1 MKNNKQKKQ
10 HQILSCLIPY
20 KGSFSLACITIILE
34 NALEI
39 SLPFLMNVMLKNGM
53 TQNGDQYSYD
63 PPFVFLIGGIML
75 IFAVLSFFLGLISS
89 KMTAKA
95 GRGFGYELRKREYQ
109 KIQEYSFTNLDQFRA
124 NSLITRMTSDVQI
137 ISDTFCQVMRP
148 ILRGPFQLIFAS
160 IFALSISKELS
171 LVFLCVIPILALLL
185 GTIIFLTRPK
195 FYQMQAELD
204 HINRTTDESLTAM
217 KLVRANAKENYEI
230 QKFDQVNKNVSRI
243 GTKANS
249 LLALNMGIMQMMTYA
264 CVVAILLVGGS
275 SIFDSFHPEIT
286 AMKTAADIATFLS
299 YATQTLASLM
309 MICNVML
316 SFTRASAS
324 LKRLKEVFAAES
336 EIIDKKD
343 SPLRIESG
351 RIEFDHV
358 SFRYSKE
365 AQENVL
371 SDLNFTLESGQTIGI
386 LGETGAG
393 KSTLIYLIDRFY
405 DTSEGA
411 VRIDG
416 KDIKDYSLSELRG
429 KVAICFQSPRL
440 FKGTVKENLLWG
452 NIDATEDEILEAC
465 EIACCK
471 DFILHSLSHGFDT
484 EIAQGGDN
492 VSGGQRQRLCIARAI
507 LAKPKILI
515 LDDSFSALDRI
526 TEKQIKQNLQEKL
539 PGTTKLIISQKVSS
553 LSGSDQI
560 IVLKDGKVNNIGTS
574 EYLKVHDPIYQDIYR
589 IQEEGGQA

>member
-1 MKNNKQKKQ
+1 M
-10 HQILSCLIPY
+10 
-20 KGSFSLACITIILE
+20 
-34 NALEI
+34 
-39 SLPFLMNVMLKNGM
+39 
-53 TQNGDQYSYD
+53 
-63 PPFVFLIGGIML
+63 
-75 IFAVLSFFLGLISS
+75 
-89 KMTAKA
+89 
-95 GRGFGYELRKREYQ
+95 
-109 KIQEYSFTNLDQFRA
+109 
-124 NSLITRMTSDVQI
+124 
-137 ISDTFCQVMRP
+137 
-148 ILRGPFQLIFAS
+148 
-160 IFALSISKELS
+160 
-171 LVFLCVIPILALLL
+171 
-185 GTIIFLTRPK
+185 
-195 FYQMQAELD
+195 
-204 HINRTTDESLTAM
+204 
-217 KLVRANAKENYEI
+217 
-230 QKFDQVNKNVSRI
+230 
-243 GTKANS
+243 
-249 LLALNMGIMQMMTYA
+249 
-264 CVVAILLVGGS
+264 
-275 SIFDSFHPEIT
+275 
-286 AMKTAADIATFLS
+286 
-299 YATQTLASLM
+299 
-309 MICNVML
+309 
-316 SFTRASAS
+316 
-324 LKRLKEVFAAES
+324 
-336 EIIDKKD
+336 
-343 SPLRIESG
+343 
-351 RIEFDHV
+351 
-358 SFRYSKE
+358 
-365 AQENVL
+365 
-371 SDLNFTLESGQTIGI
+371 
-386 LGETGAG
+386 
-393 KSTLIYLIDRFY
+393 IYLIDRFY